1 MIGRRA
7 TWCILQWHNN
17 RDLKVINTD
26 IKVRFH
32 TMLAITASAIQVY
45 GTLKEGWV

>member
-1 MIGRRA
+1 MHPPMVLEHI
-7 TWCILQWHNN
+7 N
-17 RDLKVINTD
+17 RDLRVINRD